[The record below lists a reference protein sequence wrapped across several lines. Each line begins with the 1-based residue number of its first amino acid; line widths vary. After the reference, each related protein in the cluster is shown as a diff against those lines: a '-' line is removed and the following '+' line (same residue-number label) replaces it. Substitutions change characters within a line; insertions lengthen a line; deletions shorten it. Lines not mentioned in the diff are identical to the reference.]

1 MVIDP
6 SLFATPVTQA
16 AWKGVQGDPS
26 ATLTPSAWTLYWR
39 NYMPTDPGYVD
50 TNFRL
55 DYYRLQLKNRSLLP
69 NGPPPYAFCP

>member
-1 MVIDP
+1 
-6 SLFATPVTQA
+6 
-16 AWKGVQGDPS
+16 
-26 ATLTPSAWTLYWR
+26 
-39 NYMPTDPGYVD
+39 MPTDPGYVD